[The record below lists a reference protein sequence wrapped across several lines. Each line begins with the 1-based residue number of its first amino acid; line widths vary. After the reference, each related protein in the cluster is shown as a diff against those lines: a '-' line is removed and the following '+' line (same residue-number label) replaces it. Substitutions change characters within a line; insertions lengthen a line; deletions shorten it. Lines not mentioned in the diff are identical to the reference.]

1 MHNPT
6 LQAIVHATQQQLDHI
21 RDHHGITYE
30 ICQVFDNGVTIYEDS
45 GDTILQRYAEFR
57 HLPLSAV
64 PTWDTLH
71 PDAQQGLMAMA
82 ADSPQ
87 WDSEGNLDE
96 YRVQQFEAIHGDI
109 FQQSEPP

>member
-1 MHNPT
+1 
-6 LQAIVHATQQQLDHI
+6 
-21 RDHHGITYE
+21 
-30 ICQVFDNGVTIYEDS
+30 
-45 GDTILQRYAEFR
+45 
-57 HLPLSAV
+57 
-64 PTWDTLH
+64 
-71 PDAQQGLMAMA
+71 MAMA